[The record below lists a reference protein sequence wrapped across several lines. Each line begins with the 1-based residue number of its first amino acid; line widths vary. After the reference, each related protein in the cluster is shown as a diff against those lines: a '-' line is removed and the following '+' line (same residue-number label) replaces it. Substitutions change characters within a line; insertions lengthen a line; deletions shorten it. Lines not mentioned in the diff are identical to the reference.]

1 LNKAKKWLSE
11 AKQKPR
17 SEASRRNIKKI
28 IFNAKL
34 RFALFASLRS
44 AIFSLIQVD
53 SELVTFPA
61 RVKKNLQF

>member
-1 LNKAKKWLSE
+1 MAE
-11 AKQKPR
+11 R